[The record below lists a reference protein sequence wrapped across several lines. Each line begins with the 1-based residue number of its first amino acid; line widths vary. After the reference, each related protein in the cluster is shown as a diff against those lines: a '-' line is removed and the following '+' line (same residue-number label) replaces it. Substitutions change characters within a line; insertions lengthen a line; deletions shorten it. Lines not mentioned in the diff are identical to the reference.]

1 MNEKNNMSEEERE
14 NKVIE
19 YAEKLLEL
27 LDLRDRIVVY
37 ERR

>member
-14 NKVIE
+14 DKVIE